1 MSYLISVIV
10 PCYNQAHFLDE
21 TLNSILNQSY
31 TNWECIIVNDGS
43 PDNTEN
49 IAKKWIKKDQ
59 RFKYISKENGGLSS
73 ARNHGLKVAKG
84 DFIQF
89 IDSDDLLS
97 FDKFKKSINAFKN
110 QDAAIVITNFIR
122 FKKKLHQ
129 FKKAFCRLE
138 NQEFTYDS
146 ILLQWDRE
154 FSIPIHCGIFKKE
167 IIGNIRFNEKLRAKE
182 DWFFW
187 IQFFKSSPKVVFI
200 NENLAQYRMHQK
212 GMTKNNSLMEENLKK
227 VYLFIFNSLDDT
239 YKEKFFERLMQELE
253 HSKQDFKRYK
263 DNVFYRKIFYKL
275 KKLF

>member
-49 IAKKWIKKDQ
+49 IAKKWMKKDQ

-89 IDSDDLLS
+89 LDSDDLLS

-122 FKKKLHQ
+122 FKKKT
-129 FKKAFCRLE
+129 
-138 NQEFTYDS
+138 FTQYNHTYIHS
-146 ILLQWDRE
+146 IIL
-154 FSIPIHCGIFKKE
+154 S
-167 IIGNIRFNEKLRAKE
+167 
-182 DWFFW
+182 
-187 IQFFKSSPKVVFI
+187 
-200 NENLAQYRMHQK
+200 
-212 GMTKNNSLMEENLKK
+212 
-227 VYLFIFNSLDDT
+227 LFI
-239 YKEKFFERLMQELE
+239 
-253 HSKQDFKRYK
+253 HSVGYG
-263 DNVFYRKIFYKL
+263 YL
-275 KKLF
+275 